1 MRGTAVFLTV
11 SWPLTPIEEIG
22 DNEPLV
28 LVDAVPSVKG
38 WKDGVLLKHF
48 CDAFP
53 RNSMGNGND
62 KKNATPMPQGLTLP
76 RMQRLIDIMDSVQ
89 LRCNLAS

>member
-38 WKDGVLLKHF
+38 WKDGVHLKHF
-48 CDAFP
+48 WDAFP
-53 RNSMGNGND
+53 R
-62 KKNATPMPQGLTLP
+62 
-76 RMQRLIDIMDSVQ
+76 
-89 LRCNLAS
+89 